1 MAGKRGNPAL
11 RKGGPSL
18 NPNGRAKTQVRKVAQ
33 KLRKA
38 SKAHAGQ
45 AKTLS
50 KLVKNGTN
58 KKKKKS
64 KYS

>member
-1 MAGKRGNPAL
+1 MLK
-11 RKGGPSL
+11 
-18 NPNGRAKTQVRKVAQ
+18 GRAKTQVRKVAQ

-58 KKKKKS
+58 KTKKS
-64 KYS
+64 VIVGILKCGRKKIKLQPRRSE